1 MNVVCI
7 AYTAWLKSVQL
18 AVKGYPGVLGPERS
32 QAQAARIL
40 SLRVYEAIERQG
52 ISLRFLRE

>member
-1 MNVVCI
+1 MPYI
-7 AYTAWLKSVQL
+7 AWLKSVQF

-40 SLRVYEAIERQG
+40 SLR
-52 ISLRFLRE
+52 LREAMSYQ